1 MGLSPRHG
9 TNRESNKAYT
19 GGINMGTFAFKMPD
33 IGEGVVEGEVV
44 EWMVAVGDVVK
55 EDDPILSVMTDKATV
70 EIPSPVD
77 GKVTKVIGE
86 AGDILP
92 VGVVCIEFEVDG
104 AGNASASEEAPT
116 KKEAEPAKEE
126 PKATPA
132 PTPAPKAAA
141 ETPPAPTPA
150 PAMAPVPRAP
160 GTKALASPAV
170 RQRAREANISLDHV
184 SGSGPAGRI
193 SHADLDTH
201 IAGGASGA
209 SRSAPVGGRARVQL
223 NGTEAMKVIG
233 LRRKIADSMIASYST
248 IPHFSYFEEV
258 DVTALEE
265 LRQHLNATRPE
276 GAPKLTYLPF
286 IMQALVRA
294 LAERPECNAL
304 YDDEA
309 NIVTRH
315 EAINLGIATQ
325 TDRGLFVPV
334 VKHVEAMDIWQSAT
348 EMGRVTSATR
358 DGKAGVEDLSGSTF
372 TITSLGRLGGL
383 GATPIINKP
392 EVGILGVHNAK
403 DRAVVRNGAVVIR
416 RMMNLSSSW
425 DHRVVDGHDGA
436 TLVQL
441 VKTYLENPATI
452 FM

>member
-1 MGLSPRHG
+1 
-9 TNRESNKAYT
+9 
-19 GGINMGTFAFKMPD
+19 MGTFAFKMPD

-44 EWMVAVGDVVK
+44 EWMVAVGDSVK

-104 AGNASASEEAPT
+104 DGNASASAPAPEA
-116 KKEAEPAKEE
+116 KAEPAPAPE
-126 PKATPA
+126 PKAEPA
-132 PTPAPKAAA
+132 PA
-141 ETPPAPTPA
+141 PAPTPA
-150 PAMAPVPRAP
+150 PAAVPAPAPAVVERAP

-170 RQRAREANISLDHV
+170 RQRARQANVDLNFV
-184 SGSGPAGRI
+184 AGSGPAGRI
-193 SHADLDTH
+193 SHADLDAH
-201 IAGGASGA
+201 IAGGANGA
-209 SRSAPVGGRARVQL
+209 SRARPMGASARVEK
-223 NGTEAMKVIG
+223 NGTEDIKVIG
-233 LRRKIADSMIASYST
+233 LRRKIAEGMVSSYST

-286 IMQALVRA
+286 IMQALVKA
-294 LAERPECNAL
+294 LDERPECNAL
-304 YDDEA
+304 YDDDS
-309 NIVTRH
+309 NVVTRH

-334 VKHVEAMDIWQSAT
+334 VKHVEAMDIWQAAT
-348 EMGRVTSATR
+348 EMTRVTSATR
-358 DGKAGVEDLSGSTF
+358 DGKATADDLSGSTF

-403 DRAVVRNGAVVIR
+403 DRAVVKDGNIVIR
-416 RMMNLSSSW
+416 RIMNLSSSW

-436 TLVQL
+436 SLVQL
-441 VKTYLENPATI
+441 IKSYLEHPATI

>member
-1 MGLSPRHG
+1 
-9 TNRESNKAYT
+9 
-19 GGINMGTFAFKMPD
+19 MGTFAFKLPD

-44 EWMVAVGDVVK
+44 EWMVSVGDTVK

-104 AGNASASEEAPT
+104 DGNASASEEEPVKEKSEPKVPEPT
-116 KKEAEPAKEE
+116 KEIEE
-126 PKATPA
+126 K
-132 PTPAPKAAA
+132 PAPKPVQEPKQAPQPVARAA
-141 ETPPAPTPA
+141 
-150 PAMAPVPRAP
+150 

-170 RQRAREANISLDHV
+170 RQRAREANINLEHV
-184 SGSGPAGRI
+184 AGSGPAGRI
-193 SHADLDTH
+193 SHADLDKH
-201 IAGGASGA
+201 ISGGASGA
-209 SRSAPVGGRARVQL
+209 TSWSPIGASAKTEL
-223 NGTEAMKVIG
+223 NGTEEIKVIG
-233 LRRKIADSMIASYST
+233 LRRKIADSMMSSYSS
-248 IPHFSYFEEV
+248 IAHFSYFEEV
-258 DVTALEE
+258 DITALEE
-265 LRQHLNATRPE
+265 LRQHLNSTRPE

-286 IMQALVRA
+286 IMQALVKA
-294 LAERPECNAL
+294 LRESPECNAL
-304 YDDEA
+304 YDDDA
-309 NIVTRH
+309 NVVTRYQ
-315 EAINLGIATQ
+315 AINLGIATQ
-325 TDRGLFVPV
+325 TDRGLYVPV
-334 VKHVEAMDIWQSAT
+334 VKHVEAMDIWQSAA
-348 EMGRVTSATR
+348 EMVRVTSATR
-358 DGKAGVEDLSGSTF
+358 EGKATADELSGSTF

-403 DRAVVRNGAVVIR
+403 ERAVVRNGHVVVR

-436 TLVQL
+436 TLVQR